1 MAGYCPDS
9 PYRYNLEDRGIDGW
23 MICKVDLEE
32 LEYEVVVWIKLVQVR
47 NQWWAVVNAVINF
60 RFP

>member
-1 MAGYCPDS
+1 
-9 PYRYNLEDRGIDGW
+9 LEDGGVDWR

-32 LEYEVVVWIKLVQVR
+32 LEYEVVVWINLAQVR